1 MVLSKFFETLP
12 EGYGYVV
19 FAGTG
24 SIFIN
29 MWMAINVGRARKK
42 YEIQYPDMYS
52 ATSKEFNCIQRVH
65 QNTLES
71 YPQFLMLLFVGGL
84 QYPKISAAAGAVYLA
99 SRIAYALGYY
109 TGDPEKRRWGAFGHF
124 AELVLLGNVVSFAAH
139 QLGWVGS
146 GHCRM
151 RF

>member
-24 SIFIN
+24 SIFVN

-42 YEIQYPDMYS
+42 FEVQYPDMYS

-109 TGDPEKRRWGAFGHF
+109 TGDPEKRKWGLFGAF
-124 AELVLLGNVVSFAAH
+124 AMLTLLGNAISLGAH
-139 QLGWVGS
+139 QLRWVPLK
-146 GHCRM
+146 
-151 RF
+151 